1 MTATTDNDT
10 FRIRDAAGVYRSV
23 PKDRLIESA
32 KHCILQ
38 RFNQDA
44 ITIRSPQDTEDYL
57 QTMIADLDH
66 EVFGF
71 IFLDNR
77 HRVIAC
83 RKLFRGTIDGT
94 SVYPRECLKLALE
107 LSAAAAICFHNHPSG
122 ISEPSQADERIT
134 RRLKSAFELVDIRLL
149 DHLVVGE
156 TVTSMASRGLL

>member
-1 MTATTDNDT
+1 MMTTTDNDT

-23 PKDRLIESA
+23 PKDRLIEGA

-44 ITIRSPQDTEDYL
+44 IAIKSPTDTEDYL
-57 QTMIADLDH
+57 QTLLADLEH

-71 IFLDNR
+71 ILLDNR
-77 HRVIAC
+77 HRVLGC
-83 RKLFRGTIDGT
+83 RELFRGTIDGT
-94 SVYPRECLKLALE
+94 SVYPRECVKLALE
-107 LSAAAAICFHNHPSG
+107 LNAAAVICFHNHPSG

-134 RRLKSAFELVDIRLL
+134 RRLKAAFELVDIRIL
-149 DHLVVGE
+149 DHLVVGQ